1 MTTFYLPTRIPTRE
15 YPLNHLHYNKV
26 LVMLIFWNWTLPRGI
41 WAHQVF
47 LLLTMK
53 VLVLRHKICLKKPK
67 STFSKASQL
76 ALAALF
82 MLTMYLAVLTTSIV
96 LILEEITILYFF
108 LTFRL
113 TILDF
118 FFLTFRLPEL
128 NIVTAEFFKN
138 CFYVLIFNNCVL
150 VINIISNLGECSA
163 INAKYNIKKYW

>member
-1 MTTFYLPTRIPTRE
+1 MTTFYLPARIPTRE
-15 YPLNHLHYNKV
+15 YALNHLHYNKV

-82 MLTMYLAVLTTSIV
+82 MLTIYLAVLTTSIV
-96 LILEEITILYFF
+96 VILEEITILYFF

-118 FFLTFRLPEL
+118 FFSRSDSQNWTLSPQYFSRTVFMYWFL
-128 NIVTAEFFKN
+128 VTVFLW
-138 CFYVLIFNNCVL
+138 LI
-150 VINIISNLGECSA
+150 
-163 INAKYNIKKYW
+163 

>member
-1 MTTFYLPTRIPTRE
+1 MTTFYLPARIPTRE

-41 WAHQVF
+41 WGHQVF

-118 FFLTFRLPEL
+118 IFSRSDSQNWTLSPQNFSRTVFMYWFLITVFLS
-128 NIVTAEFFKN
+128 
-138 CFYVLIFNNCVL
+138 LI
-150 VINIISNLGECSA
+150 
-163 INAKYNIKKYW
+163 

>member
-1 MTTFYLPTRIPTRE
+1 MVTTFYLPTRIPTRE

-118 FFLTFRLPEL
+118 IFSRSDSQNWTLSPQNFSRTVFMYWFLITVFLS
-128 NIVTAEFFKN
+128 
-138 CFYVLIFNNCVL
+138 LI
-150 VINIISNLGECSA
+150 
-163 INAKYNIKKYW
+163 

>member
-1 MTTFYLPTRIPTRE
+1 MVTTFYLPARIPTRE

-41 WAHQVF
+41 WGHQVF

-118 FFLTFRLPEL
+118 IFSRSDSQNWTLSPQNFSRTVFMYWFLITVFLS
-128 NIVTAEFFKN
+128 
-138 CFYVLIFNNCVL
+138 LI
-150 VINIISNLGECSA
+150 
-163 INAKYNIKKYW
+163 